1 MGSTILI
8 VESDPETRDRISGAL
23 RGAHDVIVAS
33 TTNEAV
39 LRLGEGGIDGGVDGL
54 LLLLRL
60 GNGLLLLG
68 AGLPPLLAPQR
79 PPEVRVLAPVVVEV
93 DYVSCLNSCAPCVSC

>member
-1 MGSTILI
+1 MVHEEVLLFVDAG
-8 VESDPETRDRISGAL
+8 G
-23 RGAHDVIVAS
+23 
-33 TTNEAV
+33 EAF
-39 LRLGEGGIDGGVDGL
+39 GQGGFDGGVNGL
-54 LLLLRL
+54 LLLLGL
-60 GNGLLLLG
+60 GDGLLLLG